1 MCVDL
6 SLGFLFCSIDLD
18 VCLCASTILSWWLQA
33 LLQSHSHQDSMV
45 LAQRQKSRSMEQN
58 RKPRD
63 KSTHLW
69 TSYLQQKIYFLSQ
82 THQLSSEMSPL
93 IAQQC
98 EPLCALKPSLFA
110 LLRAA
115 VVGDGGVWWGVDLQ
129 RDHKWKSPANWFKK
143 KLNPEDE
150 PLCGRW
156 LHLPLAV
163 F

>member
-1 MCVDL
+1 MEREESTYL
-6 SLGFLFCSIDLD
+6 TH
-18 VCLCASTILSWWLQA
+18 TILQIYG
-33 LLQSHSHQDSMV
+33 HEDSMV
-45 LAQRQKSRSMEQN
+45 LAQKQKSRSMEQN

-115 VVGDGGVWWGVDLQ
+115 VVGDGGVWISRGTINGSPLLTGS
-129 RDHKWKSPANWFKK
+129 RKS
-143 KLNPEDE
+143 
-150 PLCGRW
+150 
-156 LHLPLAV
+156 
-163 F
+163 